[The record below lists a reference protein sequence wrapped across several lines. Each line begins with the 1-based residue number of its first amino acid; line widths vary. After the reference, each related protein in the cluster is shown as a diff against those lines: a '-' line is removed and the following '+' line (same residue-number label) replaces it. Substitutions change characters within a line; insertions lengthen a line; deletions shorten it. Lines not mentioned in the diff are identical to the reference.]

1 MDLTIDRASLAAA
14 LARAAAITPRTT
26 TNPALC
32 HVLID
37 ATAAGV
43 ALTASDTQLTLTTT
57 HAANVEGP
65 GRITAD
71 ASTLLQ
77 VAKAMAGDTVRLKA
91 GSNQRLT
98 VASGSAQFNILGG
111 DPDDFPPLPTQT
123 ERARITVQGGGLRR
137 ILEETLFSVSAD
149 ENRYGLN
156 GGFIQQ
162 ITTDAGAPALRLA
175 STDGSRLSYS
185 ETAYQGDLKTN
196 GKMLIPRRAMAEIRK
211 MIADDTADWSIAFGD
226 RSAVVSTAGLSLI
239 VRLVEGEFPD
249 YRQVLP
255 TSFKRRAELDRGD
268 LDKALRNV
276 SIMATDRNHLARFRF
291 EADRL
296 VLTAANVE
304 AGDARSEVPIDMVGT
319 PIDIGFNVRFLQDV
333 LANTRSDRVLIE
345 LGQELDPCIV
355 RLPGRDDCLFVV
367 MPMRL
372 D

>member
-14 LARAAAITPRTT
+14 LARAASITPRTS

-37 ATAAGV
+37 ATASGV

-57 HAANVEGP
+57 HTANVESP

-77 VAKAMAGDTVRLKA
+77 VAKAMAGDTVRLRA
-91 GSNQRLT
+91 GSNRRLT
-98 VASGSAQFNILGG
+98 VASGTAQFNILGG

-123 ERARITVQGGGLRR
+123 DRARITVQGGGLRR

-156 GGFIQQ
+156 GGCLHQVK
-162 ITTDAGAPALRLA
+162 TDGADALRLVT
-175 STDGSRLSYS
+175 TDGNRLSYS
-185 ETAYQGDLKTN
+185 ETPYTGDFRMSA
-196 GKMLIPRRAMAEIRK
+196 KMLIPRRAMAEVRK
-211 MIADDTADWSIAFGD
+211 MIADDTADWTIAFGD
-226 RSAVVSTAGLSLI
+226 RSAVVSTASLSLI
-239 VRLVEGEFPD
+239 VRLAEGEFPD

-255 TSFKRRAELDRGD
+255 TSFKRRVEVDRD
-268 LDKALRNV
+268 ALDKALRNV
-276 SIMATDRNHLARFRF
+276 AIMATDRNHLARLAF
-291 EADRL
+291 ESDRI

-304 AGDARSEVPIDMVGT
+304 AGDARSEVPIDMTG
-319 PIDIGFNVRFLQDV
+319 PRIDIGFNVRYLQDV
-333 LANTRSDRVLIE
+333 LGNTRSDRVLIQ
-345 LGQELDPCIV
+345 LGEELDPCIV
-355 RLPGRDDCLFVV
+355 RLPGREDCLFVV